1 MQNIITQVLRVA
13 FYAGEEILRFYGD
26 KDFILKSD
34 NSPLTSADLAS
45 HTYLCQE
52 LLRIVDIPICSEENE
67 LEYLKRKDL
76 ARYFLIDPLDGT
88 KDFLAHN
95 DEFCINI
102 ALMEKQNNQTLPIL
116 GVIYAPA
123 LHQIYFGAQGF
134 GAYVITNLKKDFF
147 NIDSLDMTSLL
158 ANAKKLPLDLISP
171 DKHTALI
178 SNFHHS
184 SHTQDFLQHYSLVPK
199 ALGASLKFCLVASGE
214 AYIYPRFIGS
224 KEWDSAA
231 GDIIIQE
238 SGGIVLDVETKK
250 PLCYNK
256 PHIKNNHFIAF
267 SQQAL
272 KGAIYKEFCNGRI

>member
-1 MQNIITQVLRVA
+1 MQNMIMQILRVA
-13 FYAGEEILRFYGD
+13 FYAGEEILRFYGNG
-26 KDFILKSD
+26 DFTLKND
-34 NSPLTSADLAS
+34 NSPLTSADIAS

-52 LLRIVDIPICSEENE
+52 LSRIVDIPICSEENE

-76 ARYFLIDPLDGT
+76 ERYFLIDPLDGT

-102 ALMEKQNNQTLPIL
+102 ALMEKQDNQTLPIL

-134 GAYVITNLKKDFF
+134 GAYVITNFEKNF
-147 NIDSLDMTSLL
+147 SMAS
-158 ANAKKLPLDLISP
+158 AKKLPLDITSP
-171 DKHTALI
+171 DRHTALI

-184 SHTQDFLQHYSLVPK
+184 SYTQDFLQHYSLSPR

-231 GDIIIQE
+231 GDIIIRE

-256 PHIKNNHFIAF
+256 PCIKNNHFIAF
-267 SQQAL
+267 SQQAQ
-272 KGAIYKEFCNGRI
+272 GGIIYKEFCNGGI